1 MSVVIFHIA
10 VCDDELVE
18 RQYIENI
25 VTKWARERK
34 IEVKIDLYDSSESFL
49 FMYQEKKD
57 YDILLLDIEMKEM
70 DGVTL
75 AKKIRQD
82 NEIMQIVFIT
92 GYSDYILEGYEVSA
106 LNYLMKPIYEEKLMM
121 VLDKAIE
128 KLAKNDKVLTFTTN
142 SEMIRVPIYQINYV
156 EVFGNYI
163 TIHANDEIKIKM
175 TLSELEKELD
185 ERFYR
190 VGRSIIVNLTQ
201 ISRVTKKEIKL
212 NSGILIPL
220 PRNAYDK
227 LNRAI
232 IDLRW

>member
-1 MSVVIFHIA
+1 MSVVVFHIA
-10 VCDDELVE
+10 VCDDEFVE

-25 VTKWARERK
+25 ITKLAREKK
-34 IEVKIDLYDSSESFL
+34 IEIKIDLYDSSESFL

-57 YDILLLDIEMKEM
+57 YDILLLDIEMKKM

-82 NEIMQIVFIT
+82 NEAMQIVFIT

-128 KLAKNDKVLTFTTN
+128 KLAKNDKVLTFITN

>member
-1 MSVVIFHIA
+1 M
-10 VCDDELVE
+10 
-18 RQYIENI
+18 
-25 VTKWARERK
+25 
-34 IEVKIDLYDSSESFL
+34 
-49 FMYQEKKD
+49 KK
-57 YDILLLDIEMKEM
+57 M

-82 NEIMQIVFIT
+82 NEAMQIVFIT

>member
-1 MSVVIFHIA
+1 MVFHIA
-10 VCDDELVE
+10 VCDDEFVE

-25 VTKWARERK
+25 ITKLAREKK
-34 IEVKIDLYDSSESFL
+34 IEIKIDLYDSSESFL

-57 YDILLLDIEMKEM
+57 YDILLLDIEMKKM

-82 NEIMQIVFIT
+82 NEAMQIVFIT

-128 KLAKNDKVLTFTTN
+128 KLAKNDKVLTFITN

>member
-1 MSVVIFHIA
+1 MVFHIA

-25 VTKWARERK
+25 VTKWAK
-34 IEVKIDLYDSSESFL
+34 VNKLDTKIDLYDSSESFL

-57 YDILLLDIEMKEM
+57 YDILLLDIEMKKM

-82 NEIMQIVFIT
+82 NETVQIVFIT

-128 KLAKNDKVLTFTTN
+128 KLAKNDKVLTFITN
-142 SEMIRVPIYQINYV
+142 CEMIRVPIYQINYV